1 MADTDSGS
9 NCLLSEVTSLHIYWN
24 AMRLVCSDREVCY
37 LSLCLSIGVV
47 ICPSFDVLQKS
58 SAQLVVLLFV
68 DQ

>member
-1 MADTDSGS
+1 MTDTDYGS

-24 AMRLVCSDREVCY
+24 AMRLVCSGCEVCY
-37 LSLCLSIGVV
+37 LGLYLSIGVF

-58 SAQLVVLLFV
+58 SAKLVVLLFI